1 MYFWKDRQQ
10 GARCLSFLLSED
22 AGKIPWPQRQSGPSE
37 NQLFTVSG
45 SISRVTG
52 HGVNGNNGNGA
63 FTAACNL
70 IDISRA
76 FR

>member
-1 MYFWKDRQQ
+1 MERQAA
-10 GARCLSFLLSED
+10 GSALPVFSVIRRC
-22 AGKIPWPQRQSGPSE
+22 GKNPLASAAVRAVR